1 MEIVTEKNKENSKSL
16 YLYTA
21 LIFIVALVMII
32 ISFFGQS
39 NLEKTNKAIQ
49 NQKTIIQKSAA
60 LSEENVRLVEE
71 NIALEKTVEEKDTAI
86 SNLNASIELKDKKIN
101 MYNSLMSSYAYYSL
115 KNYTKAKEL
124 LDTIEYEA
132 LEGDAKVLYTQILND
147 LNKRKAG
154 K

>member
-1 MEIVTEKNKENSKSL
+1 MKIVTEKNKENSKSL

-49 NQKTIIQKSAA
+49 NQKTITEKSAA

-71 NIALEKTVEEKDTAI
+71 NIALEKTIAEKDTAI
-86 SNLNASIELKDKKIN
+86 LNLNASIELKDKKLN
-101 MYNSLMSSYAYYSL
+101 SYNTLMSAYAYHSL

-147 LNKRKAG
+147 VNKRKEG

>member
-1 MEIVTEKNKENSKSL
+1 MKIVAEKNNENSKSL
-16 YLYTA
+16 YLYTS

-39 NLEKTNKAIQ
+39 NLEKVNKATQ
-49 NQKTIIQKSAA
+49 SQKTIQQKSAA
-60 LSEENVRLVEE
+60 LSEENMRLVEE
-71 NIALEKTVEEKDTAI
+71 NLSLEKIITEKDTAI

-101 MYNSLMSSYAYYSL
+101 MYNNLMSAYAYHSL

-124 LDTIEYEA
+124 LDTIEYET
-132 LEGDAKVLYTQILND
+132 LEGDAKVLYTQILD
-147 LNKRKAG
+147 DVNKRKAG